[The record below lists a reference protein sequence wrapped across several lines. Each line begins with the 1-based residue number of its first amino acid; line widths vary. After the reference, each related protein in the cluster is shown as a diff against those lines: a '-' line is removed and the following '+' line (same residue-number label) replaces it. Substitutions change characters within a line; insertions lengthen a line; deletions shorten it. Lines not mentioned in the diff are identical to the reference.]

1 MESLLNFMQ
10 TSFIHLRVSSEFS
23 ISRGLLRINEIIENA
38 KKLNMPAVALTDLN
52 NMFGMVKFFNKAE
65 ASGIKPIAGIT
76 LNLKSHAGEFGEIL
90 CLAKNNEGLKSLMGI
105 ISKSQLQQE
114 NGYISV
120 TFEDLSIC
128 ARNIIVIAG
137 GPSSTIFNLAKL
149 KKNQDLKTELLSFKE
164 TFKDDFCIELQRLG
178 KSFEEEFI
186 QCIVPLASE
195 FLIPVIAS
203 NDTMFSQK
211 EDFDI
216 HETKVCINT
225 GKTLND
231 SNRERLFSP
240 EQFFKSTKDIS
251 SLFSDC
257 DPDTL
262 INNTL
267 AIAQKCNV
275 TLTTD
280 QYFLPEYPVPK
291 EHDFNSFLS
300 ELSKTQLE
308 EIIESYS
315 TDKKETYLKRL
326 DYELT
331 QIHATGFSSY
341 FLIVADFIQ
350 WSKDNDVPVGPG
362 RGSGAGSLVAY
373 ALGITALDPIE
384 HNLLFERFI
393 NPERIS
399 MPDFDIDFCMDK
411 RDMVIDYV
419 GQKYGKSAVSQIA
432 TFGTM
437 AARAVVR
444 DVARA
449 LGKPYALGDR
459 ISKMI
464 PFIPGMT
471 LEKAISSQPIFKKM
485 IQDEEEVSEIIDLAY
500 KLEGIARNVGKHAGG
515 IVIAPGSIADFCP
528 TYFDPQ
534 SDSLMTQF
542 DKDDVETIGLVKFDF
557 LGLRTLTVI
566 DRAVKT
572 INKSL
577 SEKNERTLDLNSLT
591 LDDPNVFEL
600 LASGRTTAIF
610 QLESTGMRELIRRLK
625 PTKFEE
631 IVALLALYRP
641 GPLES
646 GMHDEFVD
654 RKHGKSKV
662 TFPHELLAPVLSETY
677 GVILYQEQ
685 VMQAAQVLAGYSLG
699 QADILRRAMGKKKVE
714 EMEKQRQIFVDGCSQ
729 NKIKKATAEK
739 IFDLIEKFAGYGF
752 NKSHSAAYAMLSYQ
766 TAYLKT
772 YFPEHF
778 MAAVLSTELGNTDKI
793 NTLINECNEMKIKVL
808 TPDIKTSNKHFNV
821 NADLHIKYGLGAI
834 KGVADSFID
843 HVIEV
848 RKNNAFKDLFDL
860 TKKVNIRLGG
870 KKSIEALTK
879 AGAFD
884 ELAPSRSVALACM
897 EDMLREGQKN
907 SAQMAGTSD
916 LFASMEETFDPYE
929 KYVNVKDL
937 SKEDLLNHERD
948 ALGYY
953 FSGHPVIAI
962 EGMVENLRS
971 HKISEVTDDISRAKI
986 VGLLNSYRQIR
997 DRSNKQIAFISFDDG
1012 TGTMEG
1018 TISTDVLE
1026 RHHLLLKANSILIFA
1041 GSIEIDDYKSKELN
1055 RRMYKMKVGSV
1066 TSLESQMSRG
1076 NKSIMIDARNL
1087 PSDFIQSNMANLKNL
1102 NGDFWK
1108 HGNCKIHLKILHE
1121 NSEAIIELGDEFK
1134 LMPSAENIKILK
1146 DMFGDEVIKLNK

>member
-1 MESLLNFMQ
+1 ME

-23 ISRGLLRINEIIENA
+23 ISRGLLRINEIIESA
-38 KKLNMPAVALTDLN
+38 QKFNMPAVALSDLN
-52 NMFGMVKFFNKAE
+52 NMFGMVKFFKKAE
-65 ASGIKPIAGIT
+65 SAGIKPIAGTI
-76 LNLKSHAGEFGEIL
+76 LNLRSHSGELGEIL
-90 CLAKNNEGLKSLMGI
+90 CLAKNNDGLKSLMGI
-105 ISKSQLQQE
+105 ISQSQLQQE
-114 NGYISV
+114 NGNISI
-120 TFEDLSIC
+120 TFEDLRSC
-128 ARNIIVIAG
+128 VGNIIVIAG
-137 GPSSTIFNLAKL
+137 GPASTIFNLAKL
-149 KKNQDLKTELLSFKE
+149 KKNQDLKTELASFKE

-186 QCIVPLASE
+186 QCILPIASE
-195 FLIPVIAS
+195 FKIPVVVS
-203 NDTMFSQK
+203 NDAMFAQK

-231 SNRERLFSP
+231 SNRERLFTP
-240 EQFFKSTKDIS
+240 EQFFKSTKDMS
-251 SLFSDC
+251 NLFGDC

-262 INNTL
+262 VNNTY

-300 ELSKTQLE
+300 ELSKKQLE
-308 EIIESYS
+308 EIINSYS
-315 TDKKETYLKRL
+315 AEKKDIYQQRL

-362 RGSGAGSLVAY
+362 RGSGAGSLVAF

-485 IQDEEEVSEIIDLAY
+485 INDEEEVSEIIDLAY

-572 INKSL
+572 INEYL
-577 SEKNERTLDLNSLT
+577 SKKNEKALDLNTLT
-591 LDDPNVFEL
+591 LDDPKVFEL
-600 LASGRTTAIF
+600 LASGRTTAVF

-654 RKHGKSKV
+654 RKHGKSRV

-714 EMEKQRQIFVDGCSQ
+714 EMEQQRQIFVDGCSQ
-729 NKIKKATAEK
+729 NEIKKATAEK

-793 NTLINECNEMKIKVL
+793 STLINECKEMKIRVL
-808 TPDIKTSNKHFNV
+808 TPDIKSSNKYFNV
-821 NADLHIKYGLGAI
+821 NSDLDIKYGLGAI

-843 HVIEV
+843 HVLEV
-848 RKNNAFKDLFDL
+848 RKNYSFKDLFDL

-884 ELAPSRSVALACM
+884 ELAPSRSIALACM

-907 SAQMAGTSD
+907 SSQIAGTSD

-971 HKISEVTDDISRAKI
+971 HTIGEVTDDIGKAKI

-1018 TISTDVLE
+1018 TISTDILE
-1026 RHHLLLKANSILIFA
+1026 RHHLLLKTNSILIFA

-1066 TSLESQMSRG
+1066 TSLESQMSQG
-1076 NKSIMIDARNL
+1076 NKSILIDVRNL
-1087 PSDFIQSNMANLKNL
+1087 PNDSIQSNMANLKSL

-1108 HGNCKIHLKILHE
+1108 HGNCKIHLKILHD

-1134 LMPSAENIKILK
+1134 LMPSPENIKILK
-1146 DMFGDEVIKLNK
+1146 DMFGDQAIKLNK

>member
-1 MESLLNFMQ
+1 MQ
-10 TSFIHLRVSSEFS
+10 TSFVHLRVSSEFS

-38 KKLNMPAVALTDLN
+38 QKLNMPAVALTDLN
-52 NMFGMVKFFNKAE
+52 NMFGMVKFFKKAE
-65 ASGIKPIAGIT
+65 AEGIKPIAGTT
-76 LNLKSHAGEFGEIL
+76 LNLKSHSGEFGEIL

-114 NGYISV
+114 NGHISV
-120 TFEDLSIC
+120 TFEDLAIC
-128 ARNIIVIAG
+128 AGNIIVIAG
-137 GPSSTIFNLAKL
+137 GPLSTIFNLAKL
-149 KKNQDLKTELLSFKE
+149 KKNQDLKSELLSFKE
-164 TFKDDFCIELQRLG
+164 TFQDDFCIEIQRVG

-186 QCIVPLASE
+186 QCILPLASE

-211 EDFDI
+211 ADFDI

-251 SLFSDC
+251 NLFNDC
-257 DPDTL
+257 DPETL

-280 QYFLPEYPVPK
+280 QYFLPEYPVPE

-300 ELSKTQLE
+300 ELSKNQLN

-315 TDKKETYLKRL
+315 PGKKEIYHKRL
-326 DYELT
+326 NYELT

-449 LGKPYALGDR
+449 MGKPYALGDR

-572 INKSL
+572 INQSL
-577 SEKNERTLDLNSLT
+577 NEKNEKAIDINSLS
-591 LDDPNVFEL
+591 LDDPKVFDL
-600 LASGRTTAIF
+600 LASGRTAAVF

-625 PTKFEE
+625 PSKFEE

-662 TFPHELLAPVLSETY
+662 TFPHELLESVLSETY

-699 QADILRRAMGKKKVE
+699 QADILRRAMGKKKIE
-714 EMEKQRQIFVDGCSQ
+714 EMEQQRQIFVDGCSQ
-729 NKIKKATAEK
+729 NDIKKGTAEK

-793 NTLINECNEMKIKVL
+793 STLINECKEMKIEVL
-808 TPDIKTSNKHFNV
+808 TPDIKTSNKHFTV
-821 NADLHIKYGLGAI
+821 NENLHIEYGLGAI

-843 HVIEV
+843 HVIEI
-848 RKNNAFKDLFDL
+848 RKNHSFKDLFDL

-884 ELAPSRSVALACM
+884 ELAPSRSIALACM
-897 EDMLREGQKN
+897 EDMLREGQRN
-907 SAQMAGTSD
+907 SEQMAGTSD
-916 LFASMEETFDPYE
+916 LFASIEETFDPYE

-937 SKEDLLNHERD
+937 SKEDLLNYERD

-962 EGMVENLRS
+962 EDMIENLRS
-971 HKISEVTDDISRAKI
+971 HRISEVTDDISRVKI
-986 VGLLNSYRQIR
+986 VGLLNTYRQIR
-997 DRSNKQIAFISFDDG
+997 DRSNKQIAFIGFDDG
-1012 TGTMEG
+1012 TGAMEG
-1018 TISTDVLE
+1018 TVSTDVLE
-1026 RHHLLLKANSILIFA
+1026 KHHLLLKVNSILIFA
-1041 GSIEIDDYKSKELN
+1041 GSVEIDDYKSKELN
-1055 RRMYKMKVGSV
+1055 RKMYKMKVGSV
-1066 TSLESQMSRG
+1066 TSLESQMSQG
-1076 NKSIMIDARNL
+1076 NKFIMIDARNL
-1087 PSDFIQSNMANLKNL
+1087 SNDSIQSNMISLKNL

-1121 NSEAIIELGDEFK
+1121 DSEAIIELGDEFK
-1134 LMPSAENIKILK
+1134 LMPSSANIKILK
-1146 DMFGDEVIKLNK
+1146 NLFGDEAIKLNK

>member
-1 MESLLNFMQ
+1 MQ
-10 TSFIHLRVSSEFS
+10 ASFVHLRVSSEFS
-23 ISRGLLRINEIIENA
+23 ITRGLLRINEIIENA
-38 KKLNMPAVALTDLN
+38 KKLKMPSVALTDLN
-52 NMFGMVKFFNKAE
+52 NMFGMVKFFQKAE
-65 ASGIKPIAGIT
+65 AAGIKPIAGTT
-76 LNLKSHAGEFGEIL
+76 LNLKSPSGELGEIL
-90 CLAKNNEGLKSLMGI
+90 CLAKNNDGLKQLMGI
-105 ISKSQLQQE
+105 ISKSQLLQE
-114 NGYISV
+114 NGHISV
-120 TFEDLSIC
+120 SFDDLSSC
-128 ARNIIVIAG
+128 AGNIIVISG
-137 GPSSTIFNLAKL
+137 GSSSTIFNLAKHQ
-149 KKNQDLKTELLSFKE
+149 KIQDLKTELLSFKE
-164 TFKDDFCIELQRLG
+164 TFKNDFIIEIQRLG
-178 KSFEEEFI
+178 KIFEEEFI
-186 QCIVPLASE
+186 QCILPIASE

-231 SNRERLFSP
+231 SNRERLFTP
-240 EQFFKSTKDIS
+240 EQFFKSTKDIYI
-251 SLFSDC
+251 LFSDC

-267 AIAQKCNV
+267 TISQKCNV

-300 ELSKTQLE
+300 ELSNTQLH
-308 EIIESYS
+308 EILKSYS
-315 TDKKETYLKRL
+315 KEDKLIYQKRL
-326 DYELT
+326 DYELA

-393 NPERIS
+393 NPERVS

-411 RDMVIDYV
+411 RDLVIDYV
-419 GQKYGKSAVSQIA
+419 AQKYGKSAVSQIA

-471 LEKAISSQPIFKKM
+471 LEKAINSQPIFKKM
-485 IQDEEEVSEIIDLAY
+485 IQDEDEVSEIIDLAY

-534 SDSLMTQF
+534 SSSLMTQF

-572 INKSL
+572 INEYLTQQNK
-577 SEKNERTLDLNSLT
+577 EILDLNTLT
-591 LDDPNVFEL
+591 LDDPKVFDL
-600 LASGRTTAIF
+600 LASGRTTAVF

-714 EMEKQRQIFVDGCSQ
+714 EMEQQRQIFVDGCSK
-729 NKIKKATAEK
+729 NDIKKATAEK

-772 YFPEHF
+772 YYPEHF

-793 NTLINECNEMKIKVL
+793 STLINECNEMQIKVL

-821 NADLHIKYGLGAI
+821 NANLHIKYGLGAI

-843 HVIEV
+843 HVIDV
-848 RKNNAFKDLFDL
+848 RKNHSFKDLFDL

-884 ELAPSRSVALACM
+884 ELAPSRSIALACM
-897 EDMLREGQKN
+897 EDMLREGQK
-907 SAQMAGTSD
+907 SSSQMAGTSD

-929 KYVNVKDL
+929 KYLNVKDL

-962 EGMVENLRS
+962 ENMVENLRS
-971 HKISEVTDDISRAKI
+971 HKISEVTEDVSRAKI
-986 VGLLNSYRQIR
+986 VGLLNSYRQIK

-1018 TISTDVLE
+1018 TINTDVLE
-1026 RHHLLLKANSILIFA
+1026 RHHLLLKTNAILIFA
-1041 GSIEIDDYKSKELN
+1041 GSLEIDDYKSKELN
-1055 RRMYKMKVGSV
+1055 RRMYKMKVGSIV
-1066 TSLESQMSRG
+1066 SLESQMSQG
-1076 NKSIMIDARNL
+1076 NNSIMIDARNL
-1087 PSDFIQSNMANLKNL
+1087 PNDSIQSNMANLKNL

-1108 HGNCKIHLKILHE
+1108 HGSCKIHLKILHE
-1121 NSEAIIELGDEFK
+1121 DSEAIIELGDEFK
-1134 LMPSAENIKILK
+1134 LMPSSENIKILK
-1146 DMFGDEVIKLNK
+1146 DLFGDEAIKLNK

>member
-1 MESLLNFMQ
+1 
-10 TSFIHLRVSSEFS
+10 
-23 ISRGLLRINEIIENA
+23 
-38 KKLNMPAVALTDLN
+38 MPAIALTDLN
-52 NMFGMVKFFNKAE
+52 NMFGMVKFFKKAE
-65 ASGIKPIAGIT
+65 AAGIKPIAGTI
-76 LNLKSHAGEFGEIL
+76 LSVISEDGYEGEIL
-90 CLAKNNEGLKSLMGI
+90 CLAKNNLGLKALMGL
-105 ISKSQLQQE
+105 ISLAQLQQK
-114 NGYISV
+114 NGKITL
-120 TFEDLSIC
+120 TFDELGTC
-128 ARNIIVIAG
+128 AGNVIIIAG
-137 GPSSTIFNLAKL
+137 GNNSHIFQLS
-149 KKNQDLKTELLSFKE
+149 KNQKLSDLSKELDKFYKVFGE
-164 TFKDDFCIELQRLG
+164 DFCIEIQKIG
-178 KSFEEEFI
+178 KDDEDNFI
-186 QCIVPLASE
+186 HTILPMASSIG
-195 FLIPVIAS
+195 IPVIAT
-203 NDTMFSQK
+203 NDAMFLQK

-231 SNRERLFSP
+231 PNREKLYTP
-240 EQFFKSTKDIS
+240 EQFLKSSTDMTN
-251 SLFSDC
+251 LFSEYGAE
-257 DPDTL
+257 TL
-262 INNTL
+262 MANTHQ
-267 AIAQKCNV
+267 IAQKCNASFV
-275 TLTTD
+275 TD
-280 QYFLPEYPVPK
+280 EYFLPEYPVP
-291 EHDFNSFLS
+291 ENHDFNSFLS
-300 ELSKTQLE
+300 ELSNSKLN
-308 EIIESYS
+308 EIIGPFDAAKQAIYQQ
-315 TDKKETYLKRL
+315 RL

-331 QIHATGFSSY
+331 QIHTTGFSSY

-362 RGSGAGSLVAY
+362 RGSGAGSLVAF
-373 ALGITALDPIE
+373 ALAITAVDPIE

-411 RDMVIDYV
+411 RDQVIDYV
-419 GQKYGKSAVSQIA
+419 SKKYGKNAVSQIA

-471 LEKAISSQPIFKKM
+471 LDKAISSQPIFKKM
-485 IQDEEEVSEIIDLAY
+485 IQDEAEVSEIIDLAF

-534 SDSLMTQF
+534 SDSIMTQF

-566 DRAVKT
+566 DRALKT
-572 INKSL
+572 INESL
-577 SEKNERTLDLNSLT
+577 QLNNENPLDLYALS
-591 LDDPNVFEL
+591 LDDPKVFEL
-600 LASGRTTAIF
+600 LASGRTTAVF
-610 QLESTGMRELIRRLK
+610 QLESTGMRELIRRLQ

-662 TFPHELLAPVLSETY
+662 TYPHELLTPVLSETY

-714 EMEKQRQIFVDGCSQ
+714 EMEQQRQIFVDGCSA
-729 NKIKKATAEK
+729 NDIKKVTAEK

-772 YFPEHF
+772 YYPEHF

-793 NTLINECNEMKIKVL
+793 NTLINECKELKIKVL
-808 TPDIKTSNKHFNV
+808 TPNIETSNKFFNV
-821 NADLHIKYGLGAI
+821 DDNLNIKYGLGGI

-843 HVIEV
+843 HVLET
-848 RKNNAFKDLFDL
+848 RETQSFKDLFDF
-860 TKKVNIRLGG
+860 TKKINIRLGG

-884 ELAPSRSVALACM
+884 ELAPSRSIALACM
-897 EDMLREGQKN
+897 EDMVREGQKN
-907 SAQMAGTSD
+907 STKMAGTSD
-916 LFASMEETFDPYE
+916 LFSAMEENFDPYG
-929 KYVNVKDL
+929 KYVNVQEL
-937 SKEDLLNHERD
+937 SEEDLLNHERD
-948 ALGYY
+948 ALGFY
-953 FSGHPVIAI
+953 FSGHPVLAI
-962 EGMVENLRS
+962 EGIVQNLRS
-971 HKISEVTDDISRAKI
+971 HSIGEIADQMNKVKI
-986 VGLLNSYRQIR
+986 VGLLNSFRQIR
-997 DRSNKQIAFISFDDG
+997 DRSNKQVAFISFDDG

-1018 TISTDVLE
+1018 IISTDVLE
-1026 RHHLLLKANSILIFA
+1026 KNHLLLKTNSILVFA
-1041 GSIEIDDYKSKELN
+1041 GSVEKDDYRSKELN
-1055 RRMYKMKVGSV
+1055 RRMYKMKVASV
-1066 TSLESQMSRG
+1066 SSLEGQISQGQRVML
-1076 NKSIMIDARNL
+1076 IDTRKLGDDSMHAAL
-1087 PSDFIQSNMANLKNL
+1087 SDLKAM

-1108 HGNCKIHLKILHE
+1108 PGNCKIHLKIAHQG
-1121 NSEAIIELGDEFK
+1121 SEAIIELGNK
-1134 LMPSAENIKILK
+1134 YQLIPSTDNIKLLK
-1146 DMFGDEVIKLNK
+1146 GLFGDGAITIN

>member
-1 MESLLNFMQ
+1 MQ

-23 ISRGLLRINEIIENA
+23 ISRGLLRIDEIIKNA
-38 KKLNMPAVALTDLN
+38 QKLNMPAVALTDLN
-52 NMFGMVKFFNKAE
+52 NMFGMVKFFKKAE
-65 ASGIKPIAGIT
+65 AAGIKPLAGTT
-76 LNLKSHAGEFGEIL
+76 LNLKSRAGEFGEIL

-128 ARNIIVIAG
+128 AGNIVVIAG

-164 TFKDDFCIELQRLG
+164 TFQDDFCIELQRLG

-195 FLIPVIAS
+195 FLLPVIAS

-231 SNRERLFSP
+231 SNRERLYTP
-240 EQFFKSTKDIS
+240 EQYFKSTKDIS
-251 SLFSDC
+251 NLFSDC

-291 EHDFNSFLS
+291 DHDFNSFLS
-300 ELSKTQLE
+300 ELSRTQLD
-308 EIIESYS
+308 EIIKSYPS
-315 TDKKETYLKRL
+315 AEKEIYLKRL

-572 INKSL
+572 INESL
-577 SEKNERTLDLNSLT
+577 SKKNETALDLNSLS
-591 LDDPNVFEL
+591 LDDPKVFDL
-600 LASGRTTAIF
+600 LASGRTTAVF

-714 EMEKQRQIFVDGCSQ
+714 EMEQQRQIFVDGCSQ
-729 NKIKKATAEK
+729 NDIKKATAEK

-793 NTLINECNEMKIKVL
+793 NTLINECKEMKIKVL

-848 RKNNAFKDLFDL
+848 RNSHSFKDLFDL

-884 ELAPSRSVALACM
+884 ELAPSRSIALACM

-971 HKISEVTDDISRAKI
+971 HTISQVTDDMNRVKI

-1026 RHHLLLKANSILIFA
+1026 KHHLLLKANSILIFA
-1041 GSIEIDDYKSKELN
+1041 GSVEIDDYKSKELN

-1066 TSLESQMSRG
+1066 SSLESQMSQG

-1087 PSDFIQSNMANLKNL
+1087 PNDSIQSNMTSLKNL

-1134 LMPSAENIKILK
+1134 LMPSSENIKILK
-1146 DMFGDEVIKLNK
+1146 DMFGDEAIKLNK

>member
-1 MESLLNFMQ
+1 MQ

-23 ISRGLLRINEIIENA
+23 ISRGLLRIDEIIKNA
-38 KKLNMPAVALTDLN
+38 QKLNMPAVALTDLN
-52 NMFGMVKFFNKAE
+52 NMFGMVKFFKKAE
-65 ASGIKPIAGIT
+65 AAGIKPLAGTT
-76 LNLKSHAGEFGEIL
+76 LNLKSRAGEFGEIL

-128 ARNIIVIAG
+128 AGNIVVIAG

-164 TFKDDFCIELQRLG
+164 TFQDDFCIELQRLG

-195 FLIPVIAS
+195 FLLPVIAS

-231 SNRERLFSP
+231 SNRERLYTP
-240 EQFFKSTKDIS
+240 EQYFKSTKDIS
-251 SLFSDC
+251 NLFSDC

-291 EHDFNSFLS
+291 DHDFNSFLS
-300 ELSKTQLE
+300 ELSRTQLD
-308 EIIESYS
+308 EIIKSYPS
-315 TDKKETYLKRL
+315 AEKEIYLKRL

-471 LEKAISSQPIFKKM
+471 LEKAISSQPIFKRM

-572 INKSL
+572 INESL
-577 SEKNERTLDLNSLT
+577 SKKNETALDLNSLS
-591 LDDPNVFEL
+591 LDDPKVFDL
-600 LASGRTTAIF
+600 LASGRTTAVF

-714 EMEKQRQIFVDGCSQ
+714 EMEQQRQIFVDGCSQ
-729 NKIKKATAEK
+729 NDIKKATAEK

-793 NTLINECNEMKIKVL
+793 NTLINECKEMKIKVL

-848 RKNNAFKDLFDL
+848 RNSHSFKDLFDL

-884 ELAPSRSVALACM
+884 ELAPSRSIALACM

-971 HKISEVTDDISRAKI
+971 HTISQVTDDMNRVKI

-1026 RHHLLLKANSILIFA
+1026 KHHLLLKANSILIFA
-1041 GSIEIDDYKSKELN
+1041 GSVEIDDYKSKELN

-1066 TSLESQMSRG
+1066 SSLESQMSQG

-1087 PSDFIQSNMANLKNL
+1087 PNDSIQSNMTSLKNL

-1134 LMPSAENIKILK
+1134 LMPSSENIKILK
-1146 DMFGDEVIKLNK
+1146 DMFGDEAIKLNK

>member
-1 MESLLNFMQ
+1 MQ

-38 KKLNMPAVALTDLN
+38 QKLNMPSVALTDLN
-52 NMFGMVKFFNKAE
+52 NMFGMVKFFKKAE
-65 ASGIKPIAGIT
+65 AAGIKPIAGTT

-114 NGYISV
+114 NGYISI
-120 TFEDLSIC
+120 TFEDLSSC
-128 ARNIIVIAG
+128 AGNIIVIAG
-137 GPSSTIFNLAKL
+137 GSSSTIFNLAKL

-164 TFKDDFCIELQRLG
+164 TFQDDFCIELQRVG

-186 QCIVPLASE
+186 QCILPLASE
-195 FLIPVIAS
+195 FLIPVIVS

-231 SNRERLFSP
+231 ANRERLFSP
-240 EQFFKSTKDIS
+240 EQFFKSSKDIS
-251 SLFSDC
+251 NLFSDC

-262 INNTL
+262 INNTV

-280 QYFLPEYPVPK
+280 QYFLPEYPVPE

-300 ELSKTQLE
+300 ELSKKQLN

-315 TDKKETYLKRL
+315 SGEKEIYLKRL

-485 IQDEEEVSEIIDLAY
+485 IQDEDEVSEIIDLAY

-572 INKSL
+572 INQSL
-577 SEKNERTLDLNSLT
+577 SEKNEKTLDLNSLT
-591 LDDPNVFEL
+591 LDDSKVFNL
-600 LASGRTTAIF
+600 LASGRTTAVF

-714 EMEKQRQIFVDGCSQ
+714 EMEQQRQIFVDGCSQ
-729 NKIKKATAEK
+729 NDIKKATAEK

-793 NTLINECNEMKIKVL
+793 STLINECKEMKIKVL

-821 NADLHIKYGLGAI
+821 NEDLHIKYGLGAI

-848 RKNNAFKDLFDL
+848 RKNHSFKDLFDL

-884 ELAPSRSVALACM
+884 ELAPSRSIALACM

-916 LFASMEETFDPYE
+916 LFASMEEIFDPYE

-971 HKISEVTDDISRAKI
+971 HTIGEVTDDVSRVKI

-1018 TISTDVLE
+1018 TVSTDVLE
-1026 RHHLLLKANSILIFA
+1026 KHHLLLKANSILIFA
-1041 GSIEIDDYKSKELN
+1041 GSVEIDDYKSKELN
-1055 RRMYKMKVGSV
+1055 RRMYKMKVGAV
-1066 TSLESQMSRG
+1066 TSLESQMSQG
-1076 NKSIMIDARNL
+1076 NKSIMIDARKL
-1087 PSDFIQSNMANLKNL
+1087 PNDSIQSNMTSLKNL

-1121 NSEAIIELGDEFK
+1121 DSEAIIELGDEFK
-1134 LMPSAENIKILK
+1134 LMPSSENIKILK
-1146 DMFGDEVIKLNK
+1146 DMFGDEAIKLNK

>member
-1 MESLLNFMQ
+1 MQ

-38 KKLNMPAVALTDLN
+38 QKLNMPAVALTDLN
-52 NMFGMVKFFNKAE
+52 NMFGMVKFFKKAE
-65 ASGIKPIAGIT
+65 AAGIKPIAGTT

-90 CLAKNNEGLKSLMGI
+90 CLAKNNAGLKSLMGI

-114 NGYISV
+114 NGYISI
-120 TFEDLSIC
+120 TFEDLSSC
-128 ARNIIVIAG
+128 AGNIIVIAG
-137 GPSSTIFNLAKL
+137 GSSSTIFNLAKL

-164 TFKDDFCIELQRLG
+164 TFQDDFCIELQRVG

-186 QCIVPLASE
+186 QCILPLASE
-195 FLIPVIAS
+195 FLIPVIVS

-231 SNRERLFSP
+231 ANRERLFSP
-240 EQFFKSTKDIS
+240 EQFFKSSKDIS
-251 SLFSDC
+251 NLFSDC

-262 INNTL
+262 INNTV

-280 QYFLPEYPVPK
+280 QYFLPEYPVPE

-300 ELSKTQLE
+300 ELSKKQLN

-315 TDKKETYLKRL
+315 SGEKEIYLKRL

-485 IQDEEEVSEIIDLAY
+485 IQDEDEVSEIIDLAY

-534 SDSLMTQF
+534 SNSLMTQF

-572 INKSL
+572 INQSL
-577 SEKNERTLDLNSLT
+577 SEKNEKTLDLNSLT
-591 LDDPNVFEL
+591 LDDPKVFDL
-600 LASGRTTAIF
+600 LASGRTTAVF

-662 TFPHELLAPVLSETY
+662 TFPHELLVPVLSETY

-714 EMEKQRQIFVDGCSQ
+714 EMEQQRQIFVDGCSQ
-729 NKIKKATAEK
+729 NDIKKATAEK

-793 NTLINECNEMKIKVL
+793 STLINECKEMKIKVL

-821 NADLHIKYGLGAI
+821 NEDLHIKYGLGAI

-848 RKNNAFKDLFDL
+848 RKNHSFKDLFDL

-884 ELAPSRSVALACM
+884 ELAPSRSIALACM

-907 SAQMAGTSD
+907 SSQMAGTSD

-962 EGMVENLRS
+962 QSLVKNLRS
-971 HKISEVTDDISRAKI
+971 HTISEVTDDVSRVKI

-997 DRSNKQIAFISFDDG
+997 DRSNNQIAFISFDDG

-1018 TISTDVLE
+1018 TVSTDVLE
-1026 RHHLLLKANSILIFA
+1026 KHHLLLKANSILIFA
-1041 GSIEIDDYKSKELN
+1041 GSVEIDDYKSKELN
-1055 RRMYKMKVGSV
+1055 RRMYKMKVGAV
-1066 TSLESQMSRG
+1066 TSLESQMSQG
-1076 NKSIMIDARNL
+1076 NKSIMIDARKL
-1087 PSDFIQSNMANLKNL
+1087 PNDSIQSNMTSLKNL

-1121 NSEAIIELGDEFK
+1121 DSEAIIELGDEFK
-1134 LMPSAENIKILK
+1134 LMPSSENIKILK
-1146 DMFGDEVIKLNK
+1146 DMFGDEAIKLNK

>member
-195 FLIPVIAS
+195 FLIPVIVS
-203 NDTMFSQK
+203 NDIMFSQK

-471 LEKAISSQPIFKKM
+471 PEKAISSQPIFKKM

-714 EMEKQRQIFVDGCSQ
+714 EMEQQRQIFVDGCSQ

-1018 TISTDVLE
+1018 TINTDVLE

>member
-1 MESLLNFMQ
+1 MQ

-23 ISRGLLRINEIIENA
+23 ISRGLLRIDEIIKNA
-38 KKLNMPAVALTDLN
+38 QKLNMPAVALTDLN
-52 NMFGMVKFFNKAE
+52 NMFGMVKFFKKAE
-65 ASGIKPIAGIT
+65 AAGIKPLAGTT
-76 LNLKSHAGEFGEIL
+76 LNLKSRAGEFGEIL

-128 ARNIIVIAG
+128 AGNIVVIAG

-164 TFKDDFCIELQRLG
+164 TFQDDFCIELQRLG

-195 FLIPVIAS
+195 FLLPVIAS

-231 SNRERLFSP
+231 SNRERLYTP
-240 EQFFKSTKDIS
+240 EQYFKSTKDIS
-251 SLFSDC
+251 NLFSDC

-291 EHDFNSFLS
+291 DHDFNSFLS
-300 ELSKTQLE
+300 ELSRTQLD
-308 EIIESYS
+308 EIIKSYPS
-315 TDKKETYLKRL
+315 AEKEIYLKRL

-572 INKSL
+572 INESL
-577 SEKNERTLDLNSLT
+577 SKKNETALDLNSLSI
-591 LDDPNVFEL
+591 DDPKVFDL
-600 LASGRTTAIF
+600 LASGRTTAVF

-714 EMEKQRQIFVDGCSQ
+714 EMEQQRQIFVDGCSQ
-729 NKIKKATAEK
+729 NDIKKATAEK

-793 NTLINECNEMKIKVL
+793 NTLINECKEMKIKVL

-848 RKNNAFKDLFDL
+848 RNSHSFKDLFDL

-884 ELAPSRSVALACM
+884 ELAPSRSIALACM

-971 HKISEVTDDISRAKI
+971 HTISQVTDDMNRVKI

-1026 RHHLLLKANSILIFA
+1026 KHHLLLKANSILIFA
-1041 GSIEIDDYKSKELN
+1041 GSVEIDDYKSKELN

-1066 TSLESQMSRG
+1066 SSLESQMSQG

-1087 PSDFIQSNMANLKNL
+1087 PNDSIQSNMTSLKNL

-1134 LMPSAENIKILK
+1134 LMPSSENIKILK
-1146 DMFGDEVIKLNK
+1146 DMFGDEAIKLNK